1 MSRTAAASCFLPLYS
16 VPFLCMTETTMKKR
30 LILFCAIQALIFLPS
45 CDKESDN
52 PADGGTAGLSAS
64 ARNLKLLSGAEASV
78 ILSGGTLPYVI
89 ESQSDPAVASASLD
103 SRTLLISAGALG
115 TATIK
120 VKDSAP
126 TPKSL
131 DVTVTVVSSYTA
143 GIAGSFQFQS
153 DRGAYSVSGVG
164 SIGAAAP
171 VSGSGVVALSEYG
184 GLVVIAYTVVSPSR
198 YDMATVLFL
207 DSKNIA
213 PGDYTYPTAG
223 NRQVQISYMPDQD
236 PADTTDTYTG
246 YILANSGFAS
256 VTAMVNGAV
265 SGTFSGNGFFVDHD
279 TLKSAQTIQVT
290 GGQFDCPVIA
300 IGSAQ
305 QLRSD
310 NPVVRNAH
318 RFLRRR

>member
-1 MSRTAAASCFLPLYS
+1 
-16 VPFLCMTETTMKKR
+16 MKKTVLMR
-30 LILFCAIQALIFLPS
+30 CAVLALIFLPS

-52 PADGGTAGLSAS
+52 PADGGTAGLSATAQS
-64 ARNLKLLSGAEASV
+64 LKLLAGAEASV
-78 ILSGGTLPYVI
+78 VLSGGTLPYVI
-89 ESQSDPAVASASLD
+89 VSQSDPAVASASLD

-120 VKDSAP
+120 VRDSAP

-131 DVTVTVVSSYTA
+131 DVTVTVVSSYTT

-171 VSGSGVVALSEYG
+171 PSGSGVVALSDYD

-198 YDMATVLFL
+198 YDMASILFL
-207 DSKNIA
+207 DSKSIA

-223 NRQVQISYMPDQD
+223 NRQVQISYMPNQD
-236 PADTTDTYTG
+236 PTDTSDTFTG

-265 SGTFSGNGFFVDHD
+265 SGTFSGNGFFVNRD
-279 TLKSAQTIQVT
+279 TVKSAQTIQVT

-310 NPVVRNAH
+310 HPVVRNAQ